1 MGRMVIVGAGII
13 GTMHAVLARRQG
25 WEVVH
30 LDRDREPRSASVRNF
45 GLVWVSGRAVGDE
58 LTVALRARA
67 LWEEISADVAGIGF
81 RPDGSMTIA
90 QRADEVAVL
99 EQVVARPDA
108 ADRAFRLLGPD
119 EVRAVNP
126 ALRGE
131 VRAGLH
137 CALDAVVEPRSAL
150 PALRAWLAADAE
162 ASGPS
167 GRRGYVFHGGRTV
180 QEIGPGHVVDD
191 TGERHRGDVV
201 VVCPGAERQG
211 PIAGLLDGAAVR
223 PVQLQMLQTAPLGE
237 RLTTSVADGDSLRYY
252 PAFAVPALAQLAPQ
266 APVAAEHHMQL
277 LISQRADGQLT
288 VGDTHAY
295 DEPFDFA
302 TTDGPEAHLR
312 ARAESI
318 LGRALPPIVRRWTGV
333 YSQCLDPSICH
344 RRQVELGVWVVTGP
358 GGRGMTLSPAIAEET
373 LTQIG
378 APS

>member
-13 GTMHAVLARRQG
+13 GTMHALLARRAG
-25 WEVVH
+25 WEVTQ
-30 LDRDREPRSASVRNF
+30 LDRDLEPRSASVRNF
-45 GLVWVSGRAVGDE
+45 GLVWVSGRAEGDE
-58 LTVALRARA
+58 LRVALRARA
-67 LWEEISADVAGIGF
+67 LWAEIAAAVPGIGF

-90 QRADEVAVL
+90 QRPDEVTVL
-99 EQVVARPDA
+99 EQVLARDDA
-108 ADRAFRLLGPD
+108 AERGFHLLDPAGA
-119 EVRAVNP
+119 RAVNP

-131 VRAGLH
+131 LLAGLH
-137 CALDAVVEPRSAL
+137 CTADAVVEPRAAL
-150 PALRAWLAADAE
+150 PALRAHLAGAD
-162 ASGPS
+162 
-167 GRRGYVFHGGRTV
+167 GYTFLGGCTAH
-180 QEIGPGHVVDD
+180 EIGPGAVVDA
-191 TGERHRGDVV
+191 GGRRHPGDVV

-211 PIAGLLDGAAVR
+211 PLAELLDGAPVR

-252 PAFAVPALAQLAPQ
+252 PAFAVPALADLAPQ
-266 APVAAEHHMQL
+266 APVAAAHHMQL

-302 TTDGPEAHLR
+302 TTDEPEAHLR

-318 LGRALPPIVRRWTGV
+318 LGRPLPPVVRRWTGV
-333 YSQCLDPSICH
+333 YSQCLDQAICH
-344 RRQVELGVWVVTGP
+344 RRQVEPGVWVVTGP

-378 APS
+378 APT

>member
-13 GTMHAVLARRQG
+13 GTMHAVAARRQG

-58 LTVALRARA
+58 LTVALRARV
-67 LWEEISADVAGIGF
+67 LWQEIATDVAGVGF

-90 QRADEVAVL
+90 QRPDEVAVL
-99 EQVVARPDA
+99 EQVMARPDA
-108 ADRAFRLLGPD
+108 ADRAVRLLGPD

-131 VRAGLH
+131 MLAGLH
-137 CALDAVVEPRSAL
+137 CALDAVVEPRAAL
-150 PALRAWLAADAE
+150 PALRAWLAAGAE
-162 ASGPS
+162 EAGAPGPL
-167 GRRGYVFHGGRTV
+167 GYVFHGGRTV
-180 QEIGPGHVVDD
+180 QEIGPGGVVDD
-191 TGERHRGDVV
+191 AGGRHRGDVV

-252 PAFAVPALAQLAPQ
+252 PGFAVPALARLAPQ

-302 TTDGPEAHLR
+302 TIDGPEAHLR
-312 ARAESI
+312 TRAESI

-333 YSQCLDPSICH
+333 YSQCLDLSICH
-344 RRQVELGVWVVTGP
+344 RRQVEPGVWVVTGP